1 MELKSAA
8 FQDGEKIPARHTCQG
23 QDISPGL
30 SWDRVPEK
38 TWSFALVVD
47 DPDAPSGTFSHWVI
61 FNIPADRRE
70 LPEAVPSQ
78 ARLPSGARQG
88 KNDSGQIGY
97 GGPCP
102 PPGSPHHYRFSLYA
116 LDQSLELMAGVTRK
130 QVLNAISGH
139 ILARAQLVGIYQR

>member
-8 FQDGEKIPARHTCQG
+8 FQDGEKIPARHTCDG

-38 TWSFALVVD
+38 AWSFTLVVD

-78 ARLPSGARQG
+78 AQLPSNARQG
-88 KNDSGQIGY
+88 KNDFGQIGY

-116 LDQSLELMAGVTRK
+116 LDQPLELMAGATRK

>member
-8 FQDGEKIPARHTCQG
+8 FQDGEKIPARHTCDG

-30 SWDRVPEK
+30 SWDQVPEK
-38 TWSFALVVD
+38 AWSFALVVD

-78 ARLPSGARQG
+78 AQLPSGARQG
-88 KNDSGQIGY
+88 KNDFGQISY

-102 PPGSPHHYRFSLYA
+102 PPGSPHHYHFSLYA
-116 LDQSLELMAGVTRK
+116 LDQPLELMAGATRK